1 MLRARIYR
9 HISGILSVQRLPPA
23 RRSMRVNRAPARR
36 AHAAVSSPRGRA
48 LYLPFSFVISAV
60 DGLFIIL
67 SGAVVVALELAS
79 GAVVPD
85 GALDDDGGEAGLIDE
100 LDDFESVLGGGAAD
114 FEGDGATTGGVVE
127 VDDVVLD
134 SRWQPATPSAM
145 PVQSNVTRAALLI
158 VISKSVNEGTHSDL
172 ADSMP

>member
-1 MLRARIYR
+1 M
-9 HISGILSVQRLPPA
+9 
-23 RRSMRVNRAPARR
+23 
-36 AHAAVSSPRGRA
+36 SP
-48 LYLPFSFVISAV
+48 V

-85 GALDDDGGEAGLIDE
+85 GALDDGGEAGLIDE